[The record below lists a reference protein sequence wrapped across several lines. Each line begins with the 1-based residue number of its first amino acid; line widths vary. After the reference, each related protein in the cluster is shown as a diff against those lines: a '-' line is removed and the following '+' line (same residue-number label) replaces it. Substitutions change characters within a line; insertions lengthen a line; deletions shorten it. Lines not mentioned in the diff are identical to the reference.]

1 MQVMVAYQ
9 TPQQFVIE
17 GGHRLEGEIVA
28 SGSKNAALKML
39 PACLLTDEPVTL
51 TNVPDIKDVRMIC
64 GLLEG
69 LGASVAWLDADTVRV
84 HAAEIHNHV
93 PDPALAAQV
102 RASIV
107 LAGPMLARVGR
118 IELAPPG
125 GDVIG
130 RRRLDTHV
138 LALQA
143 LGARIDFARV
153 FTMQTDGLI
162 GADILLD
169 EASVTATENAIMA
182 AVTARGRS
190 VIRNAASEPHVQNLC
205 EMLNAMGGQISGI
218 GSNKLTIE
226 GVETLHGATVRV
238 GTDYLEVGSY
248 IGAAAVTDG
257 TVRIRQADPQHLEM
271 IALIFRKLGVVW
283 ETYGDDVLIKRGQ
296 SLRVQRDL
304 GNAIPEIKSQIWP
317 AFPTDMMSVAL
328 TVATQ
333 TVGASLFHDWMF
345 DSRLFFTDRLVNMGA
360 RILLCDP
367 HRALVQGPTP
377 LVGGQVISSP
387 DIRAGM
393 ALLIAALAADGQ
405 TIIRNIHQIDR
416 GYVNVEGKL
425 QALGARIH
433 REDVS

>member
-1 MQVMVAYQ
+1 MVTQ
-9 TPQQFVIE
+9 TIPQQFVIE

-51 TNVPDIKDVRMIC
+51 TNVPDIQDVRKIC
-64 GLLEG
+64 ELLTG
-69 LGASVAWLDADTVRV
+69 LGASVEWLDASTVRV
-84 HAAEIHNHV
+84 HAAEITSHV

-130 RRRLDTHV
+130 RRRLDTHI
-138 LALQA
+138 LALEA
-143 LGARIDFARV
+143 LGARVEFSRV
-153 FTMQTDGLI
+153 FSMQADGLV
-162 GADILLD
+162 GASILLD

-182 AVTARGRS
+182 AVTARGQTI
-190 VIRNAASEPHVQNLC
+190 IRNAASEPHVQNLC
-205 EMLNAMGGQISGI
+205 LMLNAMGGNISGV
-218 GSNKLTIE
+218 GSNTLTIE
-226 GVETLHGATVRV
+226 GVEKLHGATVRV
-238 GTDYLEVGSY
+238 GADYLEVGSY
-248 IGAAAVTDG
+248 LAAAAVTDG
-257 TVRIRQADPQHLEM
+257 TVRIREADPQHLEM
-271 IALIFRKLGVVW
+271 IALVFRKLGVTW
-283 ETYGDDVLIKRGQ
+283 QTDGNDVVISRGQ
-296 SLRVQRDL
+296 ALRVERDL

-328 TVATQ
+328 TMATQ
-333 TVGASLFHDWMF
+333 TVGAVLFHDWMF

-377 LVGGQVISSP
+377 LVGGNIITSP

-393 ALLIAALAADGQ
+393 ALVIAALAADGQ

-416 GYVNVEGKL
+416 GYVNVAHKL
-425 QALGARIH
+425 QSLGAQIH
-433 REDVS
+433 REAIS